1 MMKKKCAAITGV
13 GAYVPPR
20 ILTNKDLE
28 KMVDTSDEWITTRTG
43 IKERRIADEETA
55 TSDMAVKAAEEAL
68 QKANLEVEEIDLIV
82 VATITPD
89 MLFPSTACIVQ
100 DKLGARKAAC
110 FDLSA
115 GCTGFIYGISVAA
128 QFIENGTYQNAL
140 VIGAETLSKI
150 VNWEDRNTCVL
161 FGDGAGAVVLKE
173 VAGDAGI
180 LSTYL
185 GSDGSGSVLLK
196 QPAGGSRMP
205 ASLDTV
211 EQKLHSIHMNGN
223 DVFKFAVKVMGEASL
238 TALEKCG
245 MGKEDIDFL
254 VPHQANSRIIQSA
267 IKRLKLPEEK
277 VVVNLNKYG
286 NMSSASIPV
295 ALYEALQENKISSG
309 DIIVMVG
316 FGAGLTWGASVVK
329 WL

>member
-295 ALYEALQENKISSG
+295 ALYEALQDNKISSG